1 MNKPPIKQKPVIK
14 PKPPAKPVDLLKGK
28 LNNLKLNEES
38 ISDETKKDESS
49 RNDRGGHDSQP
60 EVKQKDQTKDQS
72 NDQTNGKSGRQQSGI
87 FHEFDRLS
95 SQDSTTI
102 SDTLSESQVPSD
114 STFSQ
119 KVLDQAQLQKAFQ
132 LLNQGSL
139 PDKED
144 AKYDIRVDEDQIET
158 CQQIIAALL
167 EAGYYRANIVGL
179 SEFDKVGWT

>member
-28 LNNLKLNEES
+28 LTDLKINDEPKNEES
-38 ISDETKKDESS
+38 
-49 RNDRGGHDSQP
+49 RNDKGDHVRQP
-60 EVKQKDQTKDQS
+60 DHRPNDQS
-72 NDQTNGKSGRQQSGI
+72 NDQSNGKSGVQQTGI
-87 FHEFDRLS
+87 FNEFDRLS
-95 SQDSTTI
+95 QDSPTT
-102 SDTLSESQVPSD
+102 SETLSETQAPND

-119 KVLDQAQLQKAFQ
+119 KVLDQAQLQKALQ

-139 PDKED
+139 PEKED

-179 SEFDKVGWT
+179 SEFDKVSWTTP